1 MYIHVDRNHVGGDT
15 SSYVHNYLLLSGNV
29 LVNEDQTRRLQD
41 PHLEPDTDKLTT
53 NKDIQFGYHSAS
65 GEYVRFT
72 NNGLGAERINDYSDY
87 ENGVAYGAQPLKG
100 LAEFEVKMVTYEARW
115 SDPISINVG
124 VMRRPK
130 ETPIKSDSSIP
141 NESYNAEH
149 HCVWAGQ
156 RLSNNLVTPGEE
168 SDYGYV
174 DLCDLREGDC
184 IGLRLSRD
192 GVLEFFVNGESQ
204 GIAAKNIYT
213 RDTDIYSVID
223 HYGCCVAT
231 VITKAGES
239 SAWLM

>member
-1 MYIHVDRNHVGGDT
+1 MVVEQ
-15 SSYVHNYLLLSGNV
+15 V
-29 LVNEDQTRRLQD
+29 QTRRLQD
-41 PHLEPDTDKLTT
+41 PLSESDTDELTT

-65 GEYVRFT
+65 GEHIRIT
-72 NNGLGAERINDYSDY
+72 NNGLGAERMNP
-87 ENGVAYGAQPLKG
+87 NNTFNRGVAYGAQPLKG
-100 LAEFEVKMVTYEARW
+100 LAEFEVKMVTYRARW
-115 SDPISINVG
+115 SDPININVG

-174 DLCDLREGDC
+174 DLCDLRGGDC

-192 GVLEFFVNGESQ
+192 GVLEFFVNDESQ

-213 RDTDIYSVID
+213 RDTDIYAVVD
-223 HYGCCVAT
+223 HCDNCYAT
-231 VITKAGES
+231 VITKAGECS
-239 SAWLM
+239 